1 MTISIALRLVGSL
14 ALLIYGMKMMSEAL
28 QKMVGAGLRHVLA
41 RMTANR
47 FMGMLTGAFVTCAVQ
62 SSSATTVM
70 TVSFVSAGL
79 LTLAQAIS
87 IIMGANIGT
96 TLTAWVMSLGYNID
110 LSFVVFPAFVVGIL
124 LIYKKRHRVEGDFL
138 FGLAF
143 LLWSLVMLSDVG
155 RSMDMAHNADVVA
168 FFSSFDTGS
177 YLTILVFLAAG
188 TLITCIVQSSAAV
201 MAITILL
208 CSTGVL
214 PIYLGIALVMGENIG
229 TTATANL
236 AALGA
241 GIAARRAALAHLLFN
256 VFGVCWILCVFY
268 PFVDMVCGFVGYVPS
283 MSGQADRLPV
293 VLALFHTCFNV
304 LNTAILLPFV
314 PQMEQLVCRLL
325 PERKNKAS
333 KSVGLYFIEGGL
345 MATPEISVLQA
356 QKEII
361 HFAELMQRMFGMAR
375 SLLDEKDSREFD
387 RQYKRICKYEDIA
400 DRMELEIGKYLE
412 KVSNERLSDDTKGK
426 VRSMLRQIGELES
439 IGDACFKMARTIQH
453 RKKGHEDFTAR
464 QYQRLHEMLR
474 LVNEALTQMM
484 VVVSG
489 RREDLSTALSLE
501 IERDINALRVELK
514 AESIGEVNAHECSY
528 AVSSLYID
536 VLNYCEELGDYV
548 MNVVEARLGKRHLT
562 FRGLQ
567 VNLDRK
573 TVTIDGAPV
582 NLTRTEFGLLC
593 ELLAAHGQMRSRQQL
608 IDAIWRGVIVTD
620 RTVDVHI
627 ARLRK
632 KLGQYAKHIVN
643 RPGLGYYI
651 DENNSVQGEKVECRG
666 RTSAPTSSGM
676 IKTPN
681 QLSK

>member
-1 MTISIALRLVGSL
+1 MTINIVLRLLGSL
-14 ALLIYGMKMMSEAL
+14 ALLIFGMKMMSEAL
-28 QKMVGAGLRHVLA
+28 QKMAGAGLRHVLA
-41 RMTANR
+41 RMTSNR
-47 FMGMLTGAFVTCAVQ
+47 LSGMMTGAFVTCAVQ

-96 TLTAWVMSLGYNID
+96 TLTAWIMSLGYNVD
-110 LSFVVFPAFVVGIL
+110 LTCVVFPAFAVGML
-124 LIYKKRHRVEGDFL
+124 LIYKKRHRVVGDFL

-143 LLWSLVMLSDVG
+143 LFWSLVMLSDVG
-155 RSMDMAHNADVVA
+155 RSMDLAHNTDVVT

-177 YLTILVFLAAG
+177 YITILVFLAAG
-188 TLITCIVQSSAAV
+188 TIITCIVQSSAAV

-283 MSGQADRLPV
+283 MAGQTERLPV

-314 PQMEQLVCRLL
+314 PQMERVVCRLM
-325 PERKNKAS
+325 PEGKDKKREIVA
-333 KSVGLYFIEGGL
+333 LHFISGGL

-356 QKEII
+356 QKEIV
-361 HFAELMQRMFGMAR
+361 HFAERMQRMFGMIR
-375 SLLDEKDSREFD
+375 SLLDEKNSREFD
-387 RQYKRICKYEDIA
+387 RQYERICKYEDIA
-400 DRMELEIGKYLE
+400 DHMEIEIGKYLE

-453 RKKGHEDFTAR
+453 RKESREDFTAR
-464 QYQRLHEMLR
+464 QYQRLHEMLQ

-489 RREDLSTALSLE
+489 RREDLSTAPSLE
-501 IERDINALRVELK
+501 IEHDINALRDELK
-514 AESIGEVNAHECSY
+514 AESGGEVNTHECSY
-528 AVSSLYID
+528 AVSAFYID
-536 VLNYCEELGDYV
+536 VVNDCEKLGDYV

-573 TVTIDGAPV
+573 TVTIDGIPAK
-582 NLTRTEFGLLC
+582 LTRTEFGLLC
-593 ELLAAHGQMRSRQQL
+593 ELLSAHGQVRSRQQL
-608 IDAIWRGVIVTD
+608 IDAVWTGIIVTD

-627 ARLRK
+627 TPLQN
-632 KLGQYAKHIVN
+632 KLGPYAERIAN
-643 RPGLGYYI
+643 RPGFGYFFE
-651 DENNSVQGEKVECRG
+651 ENNTFQ
-666 RTSAPTSSGM
+666 
-676 IKTPN
+676 IKT
-681 QLSK
+681 